1 MYFKVHKMDSFND
14 NQDWTVVQLKRKFTK
29 KEAVQKGMTSVQHR
43 DSDKS
48 EKIRFAKLDN
58 TDDISKPKKRV
69 NSESI
74 QTLIKKRI
82 EMKLTQDKA
91 DALCAFPKH
100 TFRDIEAY
108 RLIPSSQHLS
118 KIQSRLGVQL
128 RIDTIQPSV

>member
-1 MYFKVHKMDSFND
+1 MDSYND

-29 KEAVQKGMTSVQHR
+29 KEAVQKGMTTIQHR
-43 DSDKS
+43 DSEKS
-48 EKIRFAKLDN
+48 EKVRLAKLDN
-58 TDDISKPKKRV
+58 SEDVTKPKKRV
-69 NSESI
+69 NAESI

-108 RLIPSSQHLS
+108 RLIPKGEHLS

-128 RIDTIQPSV
+128 RIDTIMPTQ

>member
-1 MYFKVHKMDSFND
+1 MDSYND
-14 NQDWTVVQLKRKFTK
+14 NQDWSVVQLKRKFTK
-29 KEAVQKGMTSVQHR
+29 KEAVQKGMTTIQHR
-43 DSDKS
+43 DSEKS
-48 EKIRFAKLDN
+48 EKVRLAKLDN
-58 TDDISKPKKRV
+58 SEDVTKPKKRV
-69 NSESI
+69 NAESI

-108 RLIPSSQHLS
+108 RLIPKGEHLS

-128 RIDTIQPSV
+128 RIDTIMPTQ

>member
-1 MYFKVHKMDSFND
+1 MNPFND
-14 NQDWTVVQLKRKFTK
+14 NQDWTVVQSKRRITK

-43 DSDKS
+43 DSERA
-48 EKIRFAKLDN
+48 EKIRLAKLDN
-58 TDDISKPKKRV
+58 SDDVSKPKKRV

-74 QTLIKKRI
+74 QELIKKRI

-108 RLIPSSQHLS
+108 RLIPSSQHLN
-118 KIQSRLGVQL
+118 KIQSRIGVQL
-128 RIDTIQPSV
+128 RIDTVQPSV

>member
-1 MYFKVHKMDSFND
+1 MNSSNDS
-14 NQDWTVVQLKRKFTK
+14 QDWTVVQIKRRITK
-29 KEAVQKGMTSVQHR
+29 KEAVQKGMASLQQR
-43 DSDKS
+43 DSERS
-48 EKIRFAKLDN
+48 EKIRLAKLDN
-58 TDDISKPKKRV
+58 SDDVSKPKKRI

-74 QTLIKKRI
+74 QELIKKRI
-82 EMKLTQDKA
+82 EMKLVQDKA

-128 RIDTIQPSV
+128 RIDTIQPIV

>member
-1 MYFKVHKMDSFND
+1 MDSYND

-29 KEAVQKGMTSVQHR
+29 KEAVQKGMTAVQHR
-43 DSDKS
+43 DSEKS
-48 EKIRFAKLDN
+48 EKIRLAKLDN
-58 TDDISKPKKRV
+58 SEDVVKPKKRI
-69 NSESI
+69 NAASI
-74 QTLIKKRI
+74 QELIKKRI

-108 RLIPSSQHLS
+108 RLIPKGEHLS

-128 RIDTIQPSV
+128 RIDTITPVS

>member
-1 MYFKVHKMDSFND
+1 MDSYND
-14 NQDWTVVQLKRKFTK
+14 NQDWTVVQIKRKITK
-29 KEAVQKGMTSVQHR
+29 KEAVQKGMTSVQYR
-43 DSDKS
+43 DTEKS
-48 EKIRFAKLDN
+48 EKVRLAKLDN
-58 TDDISKPKKRV
+58 SDDVTKPKKRV
-69 NSESI
+69 NAESI

-108 RLIPSSQHLS
+108 RLIPKGEHLS

-128 RIDTIQPSV
+128 RIDTITPTQ